1 MCWIFE
7 RSQGEEQFLVD
18 TTDAG
23 GHAEDQDRFS
33 NPAVDGFQA
42 AADPERRTGKQ
53 KASQAEGPL
62 PSSMVTGEEGDDYNT
77 SNHQTPCICHSEQWG
92 MFNKVSICT
101 WTANSTTAEMPTQL
115 WMEYRWGTWMNLWK
129 SNTAH
134 RPRTESTRARN
145 ISPACTS
152 FQTRFFWLQV
162 NGSRYTTAAADTQK
176 TWIPL
181 HTRKCFR
188 ISSLCRHSLRWCY
201 IKSVHFLFIT
211 SHVVSLFH
219 YPKSISLVSSV
230 LKTT

>member
-53 KASQAEGPL
+53 EASQAEGPL
-62 PSSMVTGEEGDDYNT
+62 SSSMVTGEEGDDYNT
-77 SNHQTPCICHSEQWG
+77 SNHQTPCICHLEQWG
-92 MFNKVSICT
+92 MFKRVSICT

-162 NGSRYTTAAADTQK
+162 NGSRYKTAAADTQRHGFHF
-176 TWIPL
+176 IPVNVSASAPSVAPAYGDVTSRVFIFFSL
-181 HTRKCFR
+181 H
-188 ISSLCRHSLRWCY
+188 L
-201 IKSVHFLFIT
+201 
-211 SHVVSLFH
+211 VVSLFH